1 MRTLVHAPAAGL
13 EHHPP
18 KGHPEHAG
26 RLQAV
31 LCAASAAGIDPATG
45 FSPASRAALERVH
58 APALIDHVFASSPV
72 MGDIALDAD
81 TWMSPGSLKAALA
94 AAGAGIAGVDAVMTG
109 AAEAV
114 FVAAR
119 PPGHHAEPDRAMGFC
134 LFNTIAI
141 AAAHALAHHGLA
153 RVAVVD
159 IDVHHGNGTQAWAEN
174 EPACLFASIHQG
186 WIYPGT
192 GAAHETG
199 RHGNIINA
207 PMQAGTQGPAWRAAV
222 ETAILPRL
230 EAFAPDCLF
239 VSAGFDAHRDDPL
252 AGLALVE
259 DDYAWAG
266 TALAQAAR
274 AHAHSRL
281 VCVLEGGYDCAAL
294 ERSAGAFLRAVQSA

>member
-1 MRTLVHAPAAGL
+1 MRTFVHAPATSL
-13 EHHPP
+13 DHHPP
-18 KGHPEHAG
+18 QGHPEHAG
-26 RLQAV
+26 RLAAV
-31 LCAASAAGIDPATG
+31 LRAIAGTG
-45 FSPASRAALERVH
+45 IEPRTEFSPAPRDALERVH
-58 APALIDHVFASSPV
+58 VSSLIDHVFTTSPREGEV
-72 MGDIALDAD
+72 ALDAD
-81 TWMSPGSLKAALA
+81 TWMSPASLKAALE
-94 AAGAGIAGVDAVMTG
+94 AAGAAMAGVDAVMAG
-109 AAEAV
+109 EAEAV

-141 AAAHALAHHGLA
+141 AAAHALSEHGLA

-159 IDVHHGNGTQAWAEN
+159 IDVHHGNGTQAWAET
-174 EPACLFASIHQG
+174 EPACLFASMHQG

-199 RHGNIINA
+199 RHGNIINI
-207 PMQAGTQGPAWRAAV
+207 PMPAGTAGPAWRQAV

-230 EAFAPDCLF
+230 AQFAPGLLL

-252 AGLALVE
+252 AGLALSD

-266 TALAQAAR
+266 AALAQAAR
-274 AHAHSRL
+274 AQAHSRL